1 MDKVTRLP
9 APGRGP
15 KCAGVRH
22 RERLHAEAVGARRR
36 SRGPGA
42 AGPGPQRARR
52 ATWRRAG
59 RPEQGPWAT
68 TARASRVGLASG
80 VGENRELPQD
90 SGLVTITQGGFHPSP
105 DLGGGRRI
113 RPISCTYKPRPRR
126 KVSALHSVLPLAPRW
141 PLGAPVSGAAEGNV
155 ARAPGSKQRGWPRS
169 KETGNKCGDYHSTL
183 RVRSIHPCAH
193 TGPCTQAGL
202 TGLCAVLP
210 GIRSALT
217 IYSQRDQ
224 MRGGLCAHFPSVHA
238 SSF

>member
-1 MDKVTRLP
+1 MRCLLEAENHRRTPACFSGRMVQAFPQGWGKLMPHALRREGWGWPAEWEKIGSYPRTRAWSPSL
-9 APGRGP
+9 R
-15 KCAGVRH
+15 
-22 RERLHAEAVGARRR
+22 
-36 SRGPGA
+36 
-42 AGPGPQRARR
+42 
-52 ATWRRAG
+52 
-59 RPEQGPWAT
+59 
-68 TARASRVGLASG
+68 
-80 VGENRELPQD
+80 
-90 SGLVTITQGGFHPSP
+90 GGFHPSP

-113 RPISCTYKPRPRR
+113 RPISCTYKPRPRQ

-169 KETGNKCGDYHSTL
+169 KETGNKCGDYHSTP

-210 GIRSALT
+210 GIRSALA